1 MNIKII
7 KNNILVCLTF
17 LKKCLTCDSCEIDS
31 GKNEIQKDI
40 YERYFFTIKEGEKI
54 LSPIENYNLCRTM
67 NEYSQLNEV
76 YLKIVKLKHILE
88 YEKFL
93 ISEFYHKKRI
103 ILKFCDNYIT
113 IEENSGELEK
123 DKIKAS
129 RNNLALF
136 IDNIAWLIYDIN
148 KNHSDIN
155 RKLRQYICSFEILH
169 DEMIKFHNLLF
180 QSLRNNSLQSQ
191 ESYTTACYQATEF
204 ELIRDEF
211 FCSDDNSGEYS
222 SSLTGSE
229 IKALYIRF
237 FSACENWLKSIGK
250 LNLLL
255 EDFFARY

>member
-17 LKKCLTCDSCEIDS
+17 LKKCFTCDSCEIDS

-40 YERYFFTIKEGEKI
+40 YERYCFIIKESEKI
-54 LSPIENYNLCRTM
+54 LSPIENYSLCRTM

-88 YEKFL
+88 HEKFL
-93 ISEFYHKKRI
+93 ITEFYHKKEI
-103 ILKFCDNYIT
+103 ILRFCDNYIT
-113 IEENSGELEK
+113 IEKNSGELEK

-148 KNHSDIN
+148 KNHSNIN
-155 RKLRQYICSFEILH
+155 RKLSQYICSFEILH
-169 DEMIKFHNLLF
+169 DEMINFHNLLF
-180 QSLRNNSLQSQ
+180 QSLQNDSFQSQ
-191 ESYTTACYQATEF
+191 VSYNTACDQAAEF
-204 ELIRDEF
+204 EYIRDEF
-211 FCSDDNSGEYS
+211 FCSKDNSGEYS

-229 IKALYIRF
+229 IKASYIRLF
-237 FSACENWLKSIGK
+237 RACENWLEIIGN

-255 EDFFARY
+255 ENFLSRY